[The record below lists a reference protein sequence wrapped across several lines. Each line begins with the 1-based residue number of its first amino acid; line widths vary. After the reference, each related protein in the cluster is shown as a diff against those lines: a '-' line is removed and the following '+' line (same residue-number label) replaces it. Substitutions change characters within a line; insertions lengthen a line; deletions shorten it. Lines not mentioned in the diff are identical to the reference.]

1 MTILFTL
8 FSFNTIGGLCG
19 YLGISI
25 ARQVKEVNIVR
36 HCNLLPSVRIYSM
49 KIERGRPTP
58 YQNLMQI
65 IGEFQEESGSG
76 GCFMEVLQVA
86 NSWGNIANMYNDQ
99 NTIDE
104 LTKLIN
110 SLPSLQTD
118 EAQRLASITL
128 NKIKNNMTMFPK

>member
-1 MTILFTL
+1 
-8 FSFNTIGGLCG
+8 
-19 YLGISI
+19 
-25 ARQVKEVNIVR
+25 
-36 HCNLLPSVRIYSM
+36 M

>member
-1 MTILFTL
+1 
-8 FSFNTIGGLCG
+8 
-19 YLGISI
+19 
-25 ARQVKEVNIVR
+25 
-36 HCNLLPSVRIYSM
+36 
-49 KIERGRPTP
+49 
-58 YQNLMQI
+58 
-65 IGEFQEESGSG
+65 
-76 GCFMEVLQVA
+76 
-86 NSWGNIANMYNDQ
+86 MYNDQ